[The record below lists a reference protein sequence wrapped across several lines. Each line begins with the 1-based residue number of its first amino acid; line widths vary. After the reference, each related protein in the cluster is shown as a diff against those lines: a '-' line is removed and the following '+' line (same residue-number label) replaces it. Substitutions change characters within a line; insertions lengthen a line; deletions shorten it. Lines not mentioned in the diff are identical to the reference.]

1 LTPAVNFQLLRLSSL
16 LQLEQ
21 RARKA
26 GGRELEFLMVNDT
39 ATIVPYQ
46 QAALLVEDESG
57 GERIILSGVA
67 QADEGA
73 PYRIWLKRVLAA
85 IRRGEGAGETR
96 AVTPEELTE
105 ELAREWQEWLPPHV
119 LWCPLGWRGGQLGG
133 MLLARIEP
141 WLEGDVKLVE
151 SLAES
156 YGQSMALAA
165 LGNRLRRRT
174 GSRLPRRRR
183 LALGALVL
191 GVTVALLPVRES
203 VLAPAEIVPVDPAP
217 MRAPFDGVVDA
228 LHVTPNQPVHAGQAL
243 VSLDPTELR
252 TRYAVAQKELDMAQA
267 EYTSAAQQAM
277 SDAKANS
284 QLATLASKVEQQR
297 DEMAYDKDM
306 LDRAVM
312 TAPTDGIAVFD
323 DDNEWDGKP
332 VELGERIMLVA
343 SPRNTQLEIEV
354 PAASVVTFDPGS
366 EVVFFSNIAPD
377 HPVGGKLVFA
387 SYSSAVTAEGVLAYA
402 FRAKLQPAAG
412 DDLRLGLKGT
422 AKIYGPRRMLALW
435 LLRRPIAVVR
445 EWLSL

>member
-1 LTPAVNFQLLRLSSL
+1 VTPALNYQLLRLSSL

-26 GGRELEFLMVNDT
+26 TGRELEFLMVNDT

-46 QAALLVEDESG
+46 QAALLVEDEG
-57 GERIILSGVA
+57 GRERILLSGVA
-67 QADEGA
+67 QPDEGG

-85 IRRGEGAGETR
+85 LRREARAGETH
-96 AVTPEELTE
+96 AVTPEDLSED
-105 ELAREWQEWLPPHV
+105 LAREWLEWLPPHV
-119 LWCPLGWRGGQLGG
+119 LWCPLGWRGGRLGG
-133 MLLARIEP
+133 MLLARAEP
-141 WLEGDVKLVE
+141 WLEGDVQLVE
-151 SLAES
+151 GLAEA

-165 LGNRLRRRT
+165 LGYRLRRRVA
-174 GSRLPRRRR
+174 SRLPRRRL
-183 LALGALVL
+183 LALGAVILIVA
-191 GVTVALLPVRES
+191 VALLPVRES

-217 MRAPFDGVVDA
+217 VRAPFDGVVDA

-243 VSLDPTELR
+243 VSLDPTQLR
-252 TRYAVAQKELDMAQA
+252 TRYAVAEKALDMAQA

-284 QLATLASKVEQQR
+284 QLATLLSKVEQQR
-297 DEMAYDKDM
+297 AEMTYDKAM
-306 LDRAVM
+306 LDRAAL
-312 TAPTDGIAVFD
+312 TAPADGIAVFD
-323 DDNEWDGKP
+323 DNDEWIGKP

-343 SPRNTQLEIEV
+343 SPRNTELEVQV

-366 EVVFFSNIAPD
+366 KIVFFSNIAPD
-377 HPVGGKLVFA
+377 HPVAGRLAFA
-387 SYSSAVTAEGVLAYA
+387 SYSSAMTAEGVLAYA

-412 DDLRLGLKGT
+412 EDLRLGLKGT